1 MGLNEQYEAAQNLKK
16 EQRNWGRK
24 FHYDL
29 EDVVLAGLIVAGAI
43 NDLHETL
50 NYHLYGIKEL
60 LERKNL

>member
-1 MGLNEQYEAAQNLKK
+1 MGLNEQYKEAQGLKRV
-16 EQRNWGRK
+16 QMGLGRD
-24 FHYDL
+24 FQYDKN
-29 EDVVLAGLIVAGAI
+29 DVVLAALIVAGAI

>member
-1 MGLNEQYEAAQNLKK
+1 MGLNEQYKEAQGL
-16 EQRNWGRK
+16 GRD
-24 FHYDL
+24 FQYDKN
-29 EDVVLAGLIVAGAI
+29 DVVLAALIVAGAI